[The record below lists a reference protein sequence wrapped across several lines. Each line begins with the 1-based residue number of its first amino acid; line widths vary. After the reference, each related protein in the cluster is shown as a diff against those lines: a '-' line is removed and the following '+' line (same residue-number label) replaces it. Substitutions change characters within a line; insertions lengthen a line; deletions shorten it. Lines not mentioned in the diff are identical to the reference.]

1 MVTRGENTDVPVV
14 RIEYLQSLTYQGEEK
29 PAEAVEVSARVLYDA
44 LATGWL
50 RETFTGRSRG
60 TDFLV
65 FLAIALHARPLRGAD
80 LELLIQL
87 GVATPEDEGRLYA
100 RVTDVGL
107 AEELGIDARQTIA
120 AATKRLEET
129 GLINILLLPED
140 FRDSGGQFAGCKAYL
155 ISGELTMLRKEI
167 MPASEGPAV
176 LTKLTRSS
184 PSEGPT
190 VLTEPT
196 RCSSPRGSTVLTK
209 LTHVLIKLTQIGGG
223 GGGENDSLLSLQQAF
238 PQASEV
244 DLNAIA
250 ALYKRAGLP
259 FDDRARAAFELLG
272 RRFACPGRDMSQWLA
287 SAVEEAI
294 IQGADHIPAYVRS
307 VIARWDQEAQGRRLI
322 LPLSAGDMPMAPR
335 DERQL
340 STGST
345 TLPARDVEDELLIGD
360 RPASEVWQQ
369 VLDQLELRMTKPTF
383 ATWLQP
389 TRITGGR
396 DHILTVAVP
405 NTYTKDWL
413 ENRLLGVIQRAVCD
427 VLGAGWEVSFVVAE
441 SEETRQGV

>member
-1 MVTRGENTDVPVV
+1 
-14 RIEYLQSLTYQGEEK
+14 
-29 PAEAVEVSARVLYDA
+29 
-44 LATGWL
+44 
-50 RETFTGRSRG
+50 
-60 TDFLV
+60 
-65 FLAIALHARPLRGAD
+65 
-80 LELLIQL
+80 
-87 GVATPEDEGRLYA
+87 
-100 RVTDVGL
+100 
-107 AEELGIDARQTIA
+107 
-120 AATKRLEET
+120 
-129 GLINILLLPED
+129 
-140 FRDSGGQFAGCKAYL
+140 
-155 ISGELTMLRKEI
+155 
-167 MPASEGPAV
+167 
-176 LTKLTRSS
+176 
-184 PSEGPT
+184 
-190 VLTEPT
+190 
-196 RCSSPRGSTVLTK
+196 
-209 LTHVLIKLTQIGGG
+209 VLIKLTQIGGGG

-345 TLPARDVEDELLIGD
+345 THPARDVEGELLIGD

-413 ENRLLGVIQRAVCD
+413 ENRLMGVIQRAVCD
-427 VLGAGWEVSFVVAE
+427 VLGVGWEVSFVVAE
-441 SEETRQGV
+441 PEKTQQGV

>member
-223 GGGENDSLLSLQQAF
+223 GGENDSLLSLQQAF

-413 ENRLLGVIQRAVCD
+413 ENRLMGVIQRAVCD
-427 VLGAGWEVSFVVAE
+427 VLGVGWEVSFVVAE
-441 SEETRQGV
+441 PEKTQQGV